1 MSSQN
6 PGYNPTGYLGTNF
19 TSPGQN
25 WFRKRDPLPSDFR
38 NYSLGD
44 RWIRLFPIS
53 PGAASIW
60 ALVAKDATSGTWAP
74 LGGGSVAIKS
84 LTPDTG
90 APVVPTSGDVVV
102 TGDPTQGISTLNSG
116 VSILG
121 ITIADAA
128 AAQKGVVSVNSVV
141 HGVLFGGATQEVIN
155 SSSSGSSGQVLV
167 SSGAT
172 ADPNWTSDVTVDT
185 TGIISMPSQ
194 SAMSAYVSGNIANV
208 TGDLVSIYTVLF
220 DSKDYDVQTEY
231 TPGTGIFKATLAG
244 LYQVS
249 SVVGISNI
257 GAAHTVANIAINK
270 NGSVWWQA
278 QYNPAASQD
287 AANQLSMMANA
298 VLELAPNDEITI
310 TIQVGGGTKTIGI
323 IGATNVHTE
332 LQITKLA

>member
-19 TSPGQN
+19 TDPGQN
-25 WFRKRDPLPSDFR
+25 WFRKRNPLPSDFR
-38 NYSLGD
+38 NYSIGD
-44 RWIRLFPIS
+44 RWIRVAPTS
-53 PGAASIW
+53 PGVASIW
-60 ALVAKDATSGTWAP
+60 ALVAKDSTSGTWVP
-74 LGGGSVAIKS
+74 LGGGSVAIES

-90 APVVPTSGDVVV
+90 APVVPTSGDVIV
-102 TGDPTQGISTLNSG
+102 TGNPTQGVSTSNVG
-116 VSILG
+116 VSTIE
-121 ITIADAA
+121 ITVADSA

-155 SSSSGSSGQVLV
+155 SSTAGTSGQVLV
-167 SSGAT
+167 SSGAA
-172 ADPNWTSDVTVDT
+172 ADPNWTSAVTVDA
-185 TGIISMPSQ
+185 TGIVSQPSQ

-208 TGDLVSIYTVLF
+208 TGDLTNYTLLF
-220 DSKDYDVQTEY
+220 DTKDYDIQTEY
-231 TPGTGIFKATLAG
+231 TTGTGIFKAKLAG
-244 LYQVS
+244 IYEVNA
-249 SVVGISNI
+249 VVGISNI

-287 AANQLSMMANA
+287 AAAQLSMTANA
-298 VLELAPNDEITI
+298 VLELVHDDEITI